1 MAVPN
6 AGLRTISSNF
16 IGTVIVTNPNLMTFY
31 VSWNLQFAIF
41 NGGLHD
47 GETYGSTSI
56 NSDFTQGFVNVQ
68 NDIVNQ
74 MITFLN
80 ARYGVVFGGGQ
91 VVWLP

>member
-6 AGLRTISSNF
+6 AGLRTMGSAF
-16 IGTVIVTNPNLMTFY
+16 IAGNLANVMTFY
-31 VSWNLQFAIF
+31 VKWELSFAVF
-41 NGGLHD
+41 NGGLYD
-47 GETYGSTSI
+47 GELRGDTSI
-56 NSDFTQGFVNVQ
+56 NSDMSQGFTNVQ

-91 VVWLP
+91 IVWLP

>member
-6 AGLRTISSNF
+6 VGLRTIGSSIPNPGLQSSF
-16 IGTVIVTNPNLMTFY
+16 INFY
-31 VSWNLQFAIF
+31 VEWQLTWAVGSGAFGQELS
-41 NGGLHD
+41 
-47 GETYGSTSI
+47 GSTAI
-56 NSDFTQGFVNVQ
+56 VSDMSQGFTNVQ

-74 MITFLN
+74 MLTFLN